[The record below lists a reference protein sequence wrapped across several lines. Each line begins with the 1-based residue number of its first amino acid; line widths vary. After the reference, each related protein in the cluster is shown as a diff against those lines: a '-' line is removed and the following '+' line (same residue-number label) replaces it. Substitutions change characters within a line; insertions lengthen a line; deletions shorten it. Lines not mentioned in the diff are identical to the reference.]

1 MSIDIDLLMEPKV
14 FTYNQEYL
22 SNEGLDYHFII
33 IGAGGTGGYL
43 IPNLARMVSIK
54 NGEGADHQVTIV
66 DADRVEQ
73 KNLLRQNFTDSD
85 IGKNKAAVMA
95 GRYGRAFKQT
105 FYFIEEYIENYTQI
119 VDIIESENK
128 IPVIIDCVD
137 NNKTRFIIEEAR
149 KSYMRTN
156 PRFDV
161 LVISSGN
168 EEFAGQVIFSYE
180 LSERNKYHYE
190 RIGEIEDGVYMKHE
204 SPSLIDI
211 FPNMKIGKLPDEES
225 CAEQAISAPQNI
237 HTNMTAADIQFGFI
251 NRLLNKEKIDIL
263 AVFFDSFMM
272 TRSIYSS
279 RATHAKQLLSM
290 VENNQSLIDYFPEES
305 IDKKNAVVRPSYEE
319 VINFVE
325 EEEEEEEELSE
336 SDEALVN
343 ENNDTPIQ
351 DYVTWG
357 EEDVPRFESVVSRY
371 E

>member
-1 MSIDIDLLMEPKV
+1 M
-14 FTYNQEYL
+14 
-22 SNEGLDYHFII
+22 
-33 IGAGGTGGYL
+33 
-43 IPNLARMVSIK
+43 
-54 NGEGADHQVTIV
+54 
-66 DADRVEQ
+66 
-73 KNLLRQNFTDSD
+73 
-85 IGKNKAAVMA
+85 
-95 GRYGRAFKQT
+95 
-105 FYFIEEYIENYTQI
+105 
-119 VDIIESENK
+119 
-128 IPVIIDCVD
+128 
-137 NNKTRFIIEEAR
+137 R
-149 KSYMRTN
+149 K
-156 PRFDV
+156 
-161 LVISSGN
+161 
-168 EEFAGQVIFSYE
+168 
-180 LSERNKYHYE
+180 K
-190 RIGEIEDGVYMKHE
+190 

-237 HTNMTAADIQFGFI
+237 HTNMTAADIQFGFV

-279 RATHAKQLLSM
+279 RPSHAKQLLSM
-290 VENNQSLIDYFPEES
+290 IENNQSLIDYFPEES

-325 EEEEEEEELSE
+325 EEEEEELSE

-357 EEDVPRFESVVSRY
+357 EEDVPRFDSVVSSY